1 MHQEHLLCVTCLS
14 YPRSTFSF
22 VFYLCDISFEVLEK
36 KQMVAVSSRAN
47 TFGSVFEKA
56 AFTPI
61 YVGEC
66 NGVYCAHNI
75 KNVIQINLY
84 QP

>member
-1 MHQEHLLCVTCLS
+1 
-14 YPRSTFSF
+14 
-22 VFYLCDISFEVLEK
+22 
-36 KQMVAVSSRAN
+36 MVAVSSRAN

-61 YVGEC
+61 YVGAI

-75 KNVIQINLY
+75 QNVIQINLI
-84 QP
+84 PTICIDILHHCPFCFNHTAEMLEI